1 MLTTQL
7 EDLAR
12 RLAAAQATVDTAQQ
26 DAAIALDRY
35 QAQQQAYQDA
45 EVRAAAAQRSAA
57 AATVALRHAR
67 EELVAFARSS
77 YIDGSTFPGAASL
90 FASLTSGGPQE
101 FVDRS
106 VLLGAVGNDR
116 TDVLQQVTTLQ
127 QQTARAEAAARVAVT
142 QAATAQKRAASALA
156 VAEKAEKLARE
167 QRAALTAAQAALR
180 QQLAARQHE
189 LAGLI
194 GPAAAAAVAAH
205 AEKAVAGQPGRPPAG
220 LPVLVGNRTFA
231 RGGSAT
237 AAQDAIAAGLARV
250 GTPYA
255 WGGGGAAGPGPGL
268 PPDVGV
274 VGFDCS
280 GLTQYAYAQAG
291 IAIPRNSRAQ
301 YAALPK
307 VAARDLRPGD
317 LVFWAKDPANPDT
330 IHHVAL
336 YLGGGQVLQA
346 PESGEVVT
354 VSPMYWDGYAG
365 AVRPSA

>member
-1 MLTTQL
+1 V
-7 EDLAR
+7 
-12 RLAAAQATVDTAQQ
+12 VDKAQQ

-35 QAQQQAYQDA
+35 QAQQQAYEDA
-45 EVRAAAAQRSAA
+45 EVRADAARRSAQD
-57 AATVALRHAR
+57 ATVALRHAR

-77 YIDGSTFPGAASL
+77 YIDGSTIPGAASL
-90 FASLTSGGPQE
+90 LEALATGGPDQFLE
-101 FVDRS
+101 RS
-106 VLLGAVGNDR
+106 ALLGAVGTDR
-116 TDVLQQVTTLQ
+116 ADVLQQVTGLQ
-127 QQTARAEAAARVAVT
+127 QQTARAEAATRDAVA
-142 QAATAQKRAASALA
+142 AAAALRKRAAAALA
-156 VAEKAEKLARE
+156 VAQEAEKLAGE
-167 QRAALTAAQAALR
+167 QSAALAAAQVALE

-189 LAGLI
+189 LARLI
-194 GPAAAAAVAAH
+194 GAAGAAAVAAH
-205 AEKAVAGQPGRPPAG
+205 AQQAATGGPGGPPTA
-220 LPVLVGNRTFA
+220 LPVLVGNRRFA
-231 RGGSAT
+231 GAGSA
-237 AAQDAIAAGLARV
+237 AAARTAIAAALARL

-280 GLTQYAYAQAG
+280 GLTQYAYARAG

-317 LVFWAKDPANPDT
+317 LVFWAQDPANPDT

-336 YLGGGQVLQA
+336 YLGGGEVLQS
-346 PESGEVVT
+346 PESGQVVT
-354 VSPMYWDGYAG
+354 VSRMWWDGYAG